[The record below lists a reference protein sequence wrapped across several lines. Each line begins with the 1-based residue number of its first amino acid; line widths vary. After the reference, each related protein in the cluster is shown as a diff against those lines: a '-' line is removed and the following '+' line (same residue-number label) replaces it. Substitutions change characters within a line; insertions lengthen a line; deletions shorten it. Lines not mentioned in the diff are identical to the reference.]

1 MILEQ
6 YYIECLSHAS
16 YLIGDETT
24 GRAIVVDPRR
34 DIDDY
39 LSDAAKYGLTIEG
52 VINTHFHADF
62 VSGHLELVEA
72 TGAWIGFGESAQTDY
87 PIRRLAHGEHI
98 SLGEVDLEILST
110 PGHTWE
116 SISVVVREH
125 PGAVPKAVL
134 TGDSLFIGD
143 VGRPDLVNI
152 GTSSTSDLARAMYHT
167 IHDKLL
173 KLPDDVTVMPAHG
186 AGSSCG
192 KNLSAEL
199 TSTIGEQ
206 RRTNPSV
213 QPMSEDEF
221 VELITHGQPAAPAYF
236 SVDAAMNKRVHP
248 LLDQSRKIP
257 ALSATQVRQALKDGV
272 RVVDARSVDDFAA
285 GHLRGS
291 VNVGFDGRFAE
302 TGGMVADIGD
312 KIALIT
318 YPGEEQDAALRLAR
332 VGSDNA
338 IGYLTVDHDGVF
350 PTELSDLVRTSPRVT
365 PAEIDGLLAEDAV
378 ILIDIR
384 NPGEVELGRIPG
396 AVNIPL
402 AQLRNRLDM
411 LPTDKP
417 IVVHC
422 AGGWRSSVAASLLR
436 ARASMMCGIWRAATT
451 PGPTPTRPPD
461 TLCTAKYLKG
471 TDQWPLT
478 NLTRERTS
486 SRRSSTTRSCW
497 STSGRHGAVR
507 AAPSLL
513 SSTAQHSRTRTSFT
527 PRSTPRP
534 NKSSLRSLESNRFR
548 RSWRS
553 ATVCWST
560 VSPALC
566 HRPCSKT

>member
-24 GRAIVVDPRR
+24 GRAVVVDPRR
-34 DIDDY
+34 DIDEY
-39 LSDAAKYGLTIEG
+39 LADAARYGLTIEG
-52 VINTHFHADF
+52 VVNTHFHADF
-62 VSGHLELVEA
+62 VSGHLELVDA
-72 TGAWIGFGESAQTDY
+72 TGAWIGFGEAAETDY

-116 SISVVVREH
+116 SISVLVREH
-125 PGAVPKAVL
+125 AGAAPKTVL

-152 GTSSTSDLARAMYHT
+152 GDSSTTDLARAMYHS
-167 IHDKLL
+167 IHDKLF
-173 KLPDDVTVMPAHG
+173 KLPDQVTVMPAHG

-192 KNLSAEL
+192 KNLSTEL

-213 QPMSEDEF
+213 RPMSENAFIEM
-221 VELITHGQPAAPAYF
+221 ITHGQPAAPSYF

-257 ALSATQVRQALKDGV
+257 ALSPAQIRKALEDGV

-302 TGGMVADIGD
+302 TGGMVADIGEP
-312 KIALIT
+312 IALIA
-318 YPGEEQDAALRLAR
+318 YPGEEQEAALRLAR

-350 PTELSDLVRTSPRVT
+350 PTELSDLVRTAPRIT
-365 PAEIDGLLAEDAV
+365 PAELEGLLAEDAV
-378 ILIDIR
+378 VLVDIR
-384 NPGEVELGRIPG
+384 NQGEVEQGRIPG
-396 AVNIPL
+396 SVHIPL
-402 AQLRNRLDM
+402 AQLRARLDL
-411 LPTDKP
+411 LPTDRL

-422 AGGWRSSVAASLLR
+422 AGRWRSSVAASLLR
-436 ARASMMCGIWRAATT
+436 AQGFDNVADLAGGYNAWVDA
-451 PGPTPTRPPD
+451 
-461 TLCTAKYLKG
+461 
-471 TDQWPLT
+471 
-478 NLTRERTS
+478 
-486 SRRSSTTRSCW
+486 
-497 STSGRHGAVR
+497 HAV
-507 AAPSLL
+507 A
-513 SSTAQHSRTRTSFT
+513 
-527 PRSTPRP
+527 
-534 NKSSLRSLESNRFR
+534 
-548 RSWRS
+548 
-553 ATVCWST
+553 
-560 VSPALC
+560 
-566 HRPCSKT
+566 

>member
-24 GRAIVVDPRR
+24 GRAVVVDPRR
-34 DIDDY
+34 DIDEY
-39 LSDAAKYGLTIEG
+39 LADAARYGLTIEG
-52 VINTHFHADF
+52 VVNTHFHADF
-62 VSGHLELVEA
+62 VSGHLELVDA
-72 TGAWIGFGESAQTDY
+72 TGAWIGFGEAAETDY

-116 SISVVVREH
+116 SISVLVRER
-125 PGAVPKAVL
+125 PGAAPKTVL

-152 GTSSTSDLARAMYHT
+152 GDSSTTDLARAMYHS
-167 IHDKLL
+167 IHDKLF
-173 KLPDDVTVMPAHG
+173 KLPDQVTVMPAHG

-192 KNLSAEL
+192 KNLSTEL

-206 RRTNPSV
+206 RRTNSSV
-213 QPMSEDEF
+213 QPMSENAFIEM
-221 VELITHGQPAAPAYF
+221 ITHGQPAAPSYF

-257 ALSATQVRQALKDGV
+257 ALSPAQIRKALEDGV
-272 RVVDARSVDDFAA
+272 RVLDARSVDDFAA

-302 TGGMVADIGD
+302 TGGMVADIGEP
-312 KIALIT
+312 IALIA
-318 YPGEEQDAALRLAR
+318 YPGEEQEAALRLAR

-350 PTELSDLVRTSPRVT
+350 PTELSDLVQTAPRIT
-365 PAEIDGLLAEDAV
+365 PAELEGLLAEDAV
-378 ILIDIR
+378 VLVDIR
-384 NPGEVELGRIPG
+384 NQGEVEQGRIPG
-396 AVNIPL
+396 SVHIPL
-402 AQLRNRLDM
+402 AQLRARLDL
-411 LPTDKP
+411 LPTDRL

-436 ARASMMCGIWRAATT
+436 AQGFDNVADLAGGYNAWVDA
-451 PGPTPTRPPD
+451 
-461 TLCTAKYLKG
+461 
-471 TDQWPLT
+471 
-478 NLTRERTS
+478 
-486 SRRSSTTRSCW
+486 
-497 STSGRHGAVR
+497 HAV
-507 AAPSLL
+507 A
-513 SSTAQHSRTRTSFT
+513 
-527 PRSTPRP
+527 
-534 NKSSLRSLESNRFR
+534 
-548 RSWRS
+548 
-553 ATVCWST
+553 
-560 VSPALC
+560 
-566 HRPCSKT
+566 

>member
-24 GRAIVVDPRR
+24 GRAVVVDPRR
-34 DIDDY
+34 DISDY
-39 LSDAAKYGLTIEG
+39 LADAERHGLTIEG

-72 TGAWIGFGESAQTDY
+72 TGAWIGFGEAAHTDY
-87 PIRRLAHGEHI
+87 PIRRLAHGEHV

-116 SISVVVREH
+116 SISVLVRER
-125 PGAVPKAVL
+125 PGAEPAAVL

-152 GTSSTSDLARAMYHT
+152 GDSSTTDLARAMYHT
-167 IHDKLL
+167 IHDTLL
-173 KLPDDVTVMPAHG
+173 KLPNGVTVMPAHG

-192 KNLSAEL
+192 KNLSSEL

-213 QPMSEDEF
+213 QPMSEADF

-248 LLDQSRKIP
+248 LLDQSREIA
-257 ALSATQVRQALKDGV
+257 ALTGAQIRTALQGGV
-272 RVVDARSVDDFAA
+272 RVVDARSVDDFAV

-302 TGGMVADIGD
+302 TGGMVAEIGD
-312 KIALIT
+312 KVALIT

-332 VGSDNA
+332 VGSDNV
-338 IGYLTVDHDGVF
+338 IGYLTVDRDGIF
-350 PTELSDLVRTSPRVT
+350 PAELSDLVQPAPRVT
-365 PAEIDGLLAEDAV
+365 VAELDRLLTEDAV
-378 ILIDIR
+378 EVIDIR
-384 NPGEVELGRIPG
+384 NPGEVEQGSIPG
-396 AVNIPL
+396 ALNMPL
-402 AQLRNRLDM
+402 AQLRTRLGEV
-411 LPTDKP
+411 PTSKP

-436 ARASMMCGIWRAATT
+436 AQGFENVS
-451 PGPTPTRPPD
+451 D
-461 TLCTAKYLKG
+461 
-471 TDQWPLT
+471 
-478 NLTRERTS
+478 
-486 SRRSSTTRSCW
+486 
-497 STSGRHGAVR
+497 
-507 AAPSLL
+507 
-513 SSTAQHSRTRTSFT
+513 
-527 PRSTPRP
+527 
-534 NKSSLRSLESNRFR
+534 LEGGYNA
-548 RSWRS
+548 W
-553 ATVCWST
+553 AD
-560 VSPALC
+560 A
-566 HRPCSKT
+566 HAMA